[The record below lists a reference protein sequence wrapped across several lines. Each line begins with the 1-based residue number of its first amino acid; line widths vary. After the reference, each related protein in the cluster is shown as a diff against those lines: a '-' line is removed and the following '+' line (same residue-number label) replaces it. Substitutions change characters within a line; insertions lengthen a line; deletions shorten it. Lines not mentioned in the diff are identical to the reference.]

1 MAERL
6 PEPPPPQ
13 TYYEPVGPTG
23 DVARKN
29 IVLGVALFAI
39 ALLIAGGA
47 VLVSLIYLHFD

>member
-6 PEPPPPQ
+6 PETPPPQ
-13 TYYEPVGPTG
+13 TYSEPVGPTG

-29 IVLGVALFAI
+29 ILLGFALFAI